1 MNKRLLTRYRIA
13 RRIAIVLAA
22 APLFQLSQCQTGV
35 NQVLATSL
43 NNTPATV
50 FQVLLN
56 IALAPIQLLLFG
68 NTGFGGTGTGSGSGF

>member
-1 MNKRLLTRYRIA
+1 MTRRTLKRFKLA

-43 NNTPATV
+43 NNTPATI
-50 FQVLLN
+50 FQVLNSL
-56 IALAPIQLLLFG
+56 ALSPLFALLG
-68 NTGFGGTGTGSGSGF
+68 GTTGGTTGTGGTTF